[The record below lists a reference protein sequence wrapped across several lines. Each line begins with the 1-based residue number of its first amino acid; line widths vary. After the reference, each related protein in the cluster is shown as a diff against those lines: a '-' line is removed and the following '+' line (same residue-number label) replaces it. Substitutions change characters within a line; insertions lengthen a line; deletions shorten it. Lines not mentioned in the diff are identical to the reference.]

1 MLLHNNTIAT
11 TGFLSATES
20 PSSTASVYAQPNPPL
35 PTTNQF
41 FQNFSPPWIQQYN
54 NQRFLT
60 QQQYFSPTM
69 LATAPSHSISSRNNN
84 NANAT
89 SPTTT
94 LTKNDLISFHHLQQ
108 QLDTSSSNSPLVP
121 TLLAAAVATSSASGS
136 TTTSTT
142 GTSSTITNGTYSSL
156 PSSTDASTSITMPSQ
171 HHTYVSNNMNK
182 MPNIVVD
189 STSHL
194 QQFINVSSS
203 MSESTTTNSNN
214 SITQSLSPND
224 NVHSNS
230 SSSHSPQST
239 STITPNGSSSS
250 THSSNA
256 THKRLHVSNIPFR
269 FRDDDLKAMF
279 EQFGEIVDTEIIFN
293 ERGSKGF
300 GFVTFALNEDAD
312 AAREKFHGAI
322 IEGRKIEVNMATA
335 RSQPKLKPV
344 LSNPYSVMINTRQHP
359 TLIQATQAAGLRAA
373 PAFTTGL
380 ALPNGY
386 TIYPD
391 QLTALGGLT
400 AYPFA
405 ATAQHQTGV
414 RYITA
419 TTTHGLTSAGQP
431 TGAYTIGVLPMS
443 NGVNAPTGYFI
454 NGGPT
459 TNMTSSA
466 GRLGHAYQETAYI
479 TTTPNGTIGPITGI
493 RNNVRYTPY

>member
-1 MLLHNNTIAT
+1 
-11 TGFLSATES
+11 
-20 PSSTASVYAQPNPPL
+20 
-35 PTTNQF
+35 
-41 FQNFSPPWIQQYN
+41 
-54 NQRFLT
+54 
-60 QQQYFSPTM
+60 
-69 LATAPSHSISSRNNN
+69 
-84 NANAT
+84 
-89 SPTTT
+89 
-94 LTKNDLISFHHLQQ
+94 
-108 QLDTSSSNSPLVP
+108 PLVP

-322 IEGRKIEVNMATA
+322 IEGRKIERMMHGCSFIKTKKTQN
-335 RSQPKLKPV
+335 
-344 LSNPYSVMINTRQHP
+344 LSEQS
-359 TLIQATQAAGLRAA
+359 L
-373 PAFTTGL
+373 
-380 ALPNGY
+380 
-386 TIYPD
+386 
-391 QLTALGGLT
+391 
-400 AYPFA
+400 
-405 ATAQHQTGV
+405 
-414 RYITA
+414 
-419 TTTHGLTSAGQP
+419 
-431 TGAYTIGVLPMS
+431 
-443 NGVNAPTGYFI
+443 
-454 NGGPT
+454 
-459 TNMTSSA
+459 
-466 GRLGHAYQETAYI
+466 
-479 TTTPNGTIGPITGI
+479 
-493 RNNVRYTPY
+493 